1 METNDSED
9 TYSRLVR
16 NSINTWQLPVKM
28 LQLTEKMLYT
38 VRCRVLSA
46 GFRPNEI
53 QKQNVWFTFVKVK
66 QIKLSV
72 ASFTSF

>member
-46 GFRPNEI
+46 GFRPHEI
-53 QKQNVWFTFVKVK
+53 
-66 QIKLSV
+66 
-72 ASFTSF
+72 

>member
-46 GFRPNEI
+46 TPLARLFFR
-53 QKQNVWFTFVKVK
+53 F
-66 QIKLSV
+66 
-72 ASFTSF
+72 